1 MKTTITCKS
10 YFDATHRMSPPPQPE
25 YGRWHGHRY
34 DVAVTAHT
42 WAWSSLP
49 VDVFREGVHALVSAY
64 DHRILTW
71 VGDAEGCK
79 MDGAVVFDAQPT
91 METIAQSLF
100 DKARDWLKKEHGLQI
115 ASVRV
120 SSQPDV
126 FVEVLNDCHA

>member
-1 MKTTITCKS
+1 
-10 YFDATHRMSPPPQPE
+10 
-25 YGRWHGHRY
+25 
-34 DVAVTAHT
+34 
-42 WAWSSLP
+42 
-49 VDVFREGVHALVSAY
+49 
-64 DHRILTW
+64 
-71 VGDAEGCK
+71 